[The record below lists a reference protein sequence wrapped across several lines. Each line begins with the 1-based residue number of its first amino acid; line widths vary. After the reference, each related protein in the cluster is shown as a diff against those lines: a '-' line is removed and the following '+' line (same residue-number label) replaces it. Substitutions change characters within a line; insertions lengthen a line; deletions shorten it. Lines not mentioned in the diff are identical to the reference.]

1 LGAVIWGLRFGGASA
16 MLQTAS
22 ADAAGDGV
30 DLAQAMVTTA
40 WNLAIAAGGAIGGA
54 PLASGGPSMLTP
66 TVAALA
72 LLAFVMAPA
81 GRRFA
86 FPPGSRGQQSH

>member
-1 LGAVIWGLRFGGASA
+1 
-16 MLQTAS
+16 M
-22 ADAAGDGV
+22 
-30 DLAQAMVTTA
+30 DLAQAMVTPA
-40 WNLAIAAGGAIGGA
+40 WTLAIAAGGAIGGA
-54 PLASGGPSMLTP
+54 LLASGGTSMLPT

-86 FPPGSRGQQSH
+86 FPPGSRGQQSR